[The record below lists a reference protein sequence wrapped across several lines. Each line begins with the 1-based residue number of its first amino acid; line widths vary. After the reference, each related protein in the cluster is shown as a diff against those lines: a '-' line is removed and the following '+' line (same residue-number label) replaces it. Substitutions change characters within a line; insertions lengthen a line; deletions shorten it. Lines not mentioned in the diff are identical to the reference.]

1 MGGSL
6 IQPSRVQ
13 DEGPLGRK
21 LLLQGKKR
29 PGLPGPDG
37 TLRTS
42 TG

>member
-21 LLLQGKKR
+21 LLLQGEKR
-29 PGLPGPDG
+29 AALAAPDG
-37 TLRTS
+37 TLRRS

>member
-21 LLLQGKKR
+21 LLLQGKKP
-29 PGLPGPDG
+29 PGFPGADG

>member
-13 DEGPLGRK
+13 DEGPMGCK
-21 LLLQGKKR
+21 LLLLGKK
-29 PGLPGPDG
+29 PVHEWAADG
-37 TLRTS
+37 TQGIS